1 MITKLPGSGFEN
13 PAGLKCT
20 HNFFTQIHG
29 NAGLA
34 LTGMLQTSVFKKFIL
49 FVNRLNHCLLRRQA
63 LYLELRYTFSQ
74 DHEY

>member
-29 NAGLA
+29 NTGLG
-34 LTGMLQTSVFKKFIL
+34 LTGMLQTSLCLKNL
-49 FVNRLNHCLLRRQA
+49 FCLS
-63 LYLELRYTFSQ
+63 TG
-74 DHEY
+74 